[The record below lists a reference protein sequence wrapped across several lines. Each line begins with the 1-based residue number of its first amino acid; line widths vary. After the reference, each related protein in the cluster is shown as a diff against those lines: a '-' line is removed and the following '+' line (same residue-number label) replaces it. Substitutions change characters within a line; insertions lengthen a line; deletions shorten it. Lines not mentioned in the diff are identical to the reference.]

1 MRRILLQIDCDT
13 GRTIPIELVYND
25 LAKDIAARAN
35 ISGQREHI
43 VISSRLAV
51 QACVS
56 SRCSTLVEIQRP
68 RQQELPAPSP
78 IGLRTRARSA
88 ILEEQYSALL
98 ADWVIS
104 AEGIAIRSSTRT

>member
-1 MRRILLQIDCDT
+1 VRRILLEIDCDT
-13 GRTIPIELVYND
+13 GRAVPAELVHNYLAND
-25 LAKDIAARAN
+25 EAARA
-35 ISGQREHI
+35 STSRQREHI

-51 QACVS
+51 QACVR
-56 SRCSTLVEIQRP
+56 SRCSTLVKIHRT
-68 RQQELPAPSP
+68 RQQELSAPSP
-78 IGLRTRARSA
+78 IGVRTRPRGA

>member
-1 MRRILLQIDCDT
+1 VRRILLEIDCDT
-13 GRTIPIELVYND
+13 GRTVPIELVHND
-25 LAKDIAARAN
+25 LANDVAARAS
-35 ISGQREHI
+35 ISRQREHI

-56 SRCSTLVEIQRP
+56 SRCSTLVEIHRP
-68 RQQELPAPSP
+68 RQQELSAPSP

-98 ADWVIS
+98 ADWIIR

>member
-1 MRRILLQIDCDT
+1 MRRILLEIDCDT
-13 GRTIPIELVYND
+13 GRTIPIELVHND
-25 LAKDIAARAN
+25 LANDVAARAS

-43 VISSRLAV
+43 VIRSRLAV

-56 SRCSTLVEIQRP
+56 SRCSTLVEIHRT
-68 RQQELPAPSP
+68 RQQELSAPSP
-78 IGLRTRARSA
+78 IGLRTRAGSP

-98 ADWVIS
+98 ADWVIR